1 MTHPA
6 KLDPLYEITAK
17 QLIFD
22 TKDPTISLV
31 QSRLLIN
38 YTRAVGLN
46 EAMEGEIVTAKDASG
61 WRSMLTGETN
71 GRD

>member
-6 KLDPLYEITAK
+6 KLDPMFETVR
-17 QLIFD
+17 QLIIESKNQSVSHAQRRLKLGY
-22 TKDPTISLV
+22 TQVNSL
-31 QSRLLIN
+31 L
-38 YTRAVGLN
+38 

>member
-1 MTHPA
+1 MSYPA
-6 KLDPLYEITAK
+6 KQDPMFELVK
-17 QLIFD
+17 QLIID
-22 TKDPTISLV
+22 TKNSSVAHAQRRFKLG
-31 QSRLLIN
+31 
-38 YTRAVGLN
+38 YTRANGLI

>member
-6 KLDPLYEITAK
+6 KLDPMFETVR
-17 QLIFD
+17 QLIIES
-22 TKDPTISLV
+22 KNPSV
-31 QSRLLIN
+31 SHAQRRLKLG
-38 YTRAVGLN
+38 YTRVNSLL